1 MSIEDF
7 KGLMDEFDPASLL
20 PELDTVMDKIAFIA
34 RIAVLVG
41 PVILLV
47 MGLIYLLAA
56 PKEANYTLGYRCYYG
71 MGSVEAWRFTQRI
84 AGMVFGTLGLVL
96 SVVMFLISGKFA
108 GMEAMDLLW
117 KAIYCLLWEAG
128 LVAAACI
135 GINITAATYFD
146 GKGYPRRKAAKR

>member
-20 PELDTVMDKIAFIA
+20 PELDTIMGKIAFIA
-34 RIAVLVG
+34 RIAVLIG
-41 PVILLV
+41 PVILFV

-56 PKEANYTLGYRCYYG
+56 PKEANYILGYRCYYG
-71 MGSVEAWRFTQRI
+71 MGSEEAWRFTQRI
-84 AGMVFGTLGLVL
+84 AGLVFGALGLVL
-96 SVVMFLISGKFA
+96 AAIMYLISGKFA
-108 GMEAMDLLW
+108 SMEVMDLLW
-117 KAIYCLLWEAG
+117 KAVYCLLWEAG

-146 GKGYPRRKAAKR
+146 GKGYPRKKMVKR